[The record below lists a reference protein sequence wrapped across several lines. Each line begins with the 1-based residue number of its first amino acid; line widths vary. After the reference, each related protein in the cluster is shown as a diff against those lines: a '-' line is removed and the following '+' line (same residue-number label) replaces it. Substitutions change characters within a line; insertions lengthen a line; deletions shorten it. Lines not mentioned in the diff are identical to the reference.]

1 MDAFRPESLEHLLS
15 AVARSDR
22 AAFRQLYQQ
31 TARSLF
37 PICLRML
44 RDRGR
49 AEEALQ
55 DGFLRIWNK
64 AAAFDPDRGSAA
76 AWMATVVRRCALDA
90 LRRRPNRELAL
101 EEMAEEAA
109 LQADEGSA
117 GINLDAKAV
126 QKCLDR
132 LNPNQA
138 RAIVLAYMYG
148 MTHEE
153 VAHAMD
159 SPLGTVK
166 SWVRR
171 GLVQLKEC
179 MDQ

>member
-1 MDAFRPESLEHLLS
+1 MDALRPESPEHLLI
-15 AVARSDR
+15 AVAGKDR
-22 AAFRQLYQQ
+22 TAFRQLYQQ

-55 DGFLRIWNK
+55 DGFLRIWSK
-64 AAAFDPDRGSAA
+64 AGAFDPDRGSAA

-90 LRRRPNRELAL
+90 LRRRPNRELPLDEITEVAT
-101 EEMAEEAA
+101 

-117 GINLDAKAV
+117 EVNVDAKAV
-126 QKCLDR
+126 RKCLDR

-148 MTHEE
+148 LTHEE
-153 VAHAMD
+153 VAHAMET
-159 SPLGTVK
+159 PLGTVK

-171 GLVQLKEC
+171 GLIQLKEC